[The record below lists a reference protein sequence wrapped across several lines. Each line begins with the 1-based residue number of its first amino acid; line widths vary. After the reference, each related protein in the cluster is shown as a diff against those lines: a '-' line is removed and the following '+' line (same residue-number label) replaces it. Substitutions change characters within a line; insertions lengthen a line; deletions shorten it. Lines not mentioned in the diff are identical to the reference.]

1 MIKSSTKH
9 LICTFCKSDS
19 LQDEKDHL
27 ICSKCSNYFPK
38 YNGIPV
44 MLTNTN
50 DFYHI
55 RKALLPAKYR
65 VNKYGN

>member
-1 MIKSSTKH
+1 MIASFTNN
-9 LICTFCKSDS
+9 LICTFCKEDS
-19 LQDEKDHL
+19 LQNQTDHL
-27 ICSKCSNYFPK
+27 TCDACNNYFPK

-44 MLTNTN
+44 MLTDKN